1 MTTPA
6 RIPSAARQRSI
17 KITALI
23 LLSLKS
29 GVRTG
34 TAELHQRLTDA
45 GIPVSLRAVQRYLN
59 TLAETLPIEGDGQ
72 SPQGWRWIKAPDVV
86 SLVERAGGAA

>member
-1 MTTPA
+1 MKKRQSVSESSACEQGNSTTQGNLFNN
-6 RIPSAARQRSI
+6 SAEFPRF
-17 KITALI
+17 L
-23 LLSLKS
+23 
-29 GVRTG
+29 G
-34 TAELHQRLTDA
+34 TVNPRH
-45 GIPVSLRAVQRYLN
+45 LRAVQRYLN